1 MAQAGKEGK
10 LSDKEIADQLIKE
23 NEEYRKLDEEHR
35 DLENILVEIDRKV
48 YLTTEEEVE
57 RKRVQKLKLLKKDR
71 MAEIVREHRKTHSN

>member
-1 MAQAGKEGK
+1 M
-10 LSDKEIADQLIKE
+10 SDKEIADQLIKE

>member
-1 MAQAGKEGK
+1 M
-10 LSDKEIADQLIKE
+10 SDKEIADQLIKE

-71 MAEIVREHRKTHSN
+71 MAEIVREYKKTLSN

>member
-1 MAQAGKEGK
+1 M
-10 LSDKEIADQLIKE
+10 SDKEITDLLIKE

-71 MAEIVREHRKTHSN
+71 MAEIVREYKKTLSN

>member
-1 MAQAGKEGK
+1 M
-10 LSDKEIADQLIKE
+10 SDKEIADQLTKE

-71 MAEIVREHRKTHSN
+71 MAEIVREYKKTLSN

>member
-1 MAQAGKEGK
+1 M
-10 LSDKEIADQLIKE
+10 SDKEITDLLIKE

-71 MAEIVREHRKTHSN
+71 MAEIVREYKRTHSN